1 MNPMKYFIASL
12 IFLTQFCVFSQF
24 ADDFSDNN
32 FTSNPVWSGDD
43 SVFIIIDDLG
53 NERLRSNKTI
63 ASTSFY
69 LSTPSTQAVDGQWEF
84 YSYLNFSTS
93 SANFVDIY
101 LTSDQSNLLSGT
113 ISGYFVRIGG
123 TADEICL
130 FKKVAGVAT
139 KIIDGVDGVTN
150 SSNNYLKIKVTC
162 SATNEWKL
170 ERDLT
175 GTGNSYFTEGIIT
188 DASVLSSSFF
198 GVYVTQSTSTFF
210 QKHYF
215 DDFYVGPIIFDV
227 TPPVLLSAT
236 AINANQID
244 VLFNEPLDQA
254 SAEDENNYDIQPFQ
268 SAALATLDL
277 VNPALVHITPAFPLG
292 NGSSYNLFTSS
303 ISDVS
308 MNISG
313 NQSTSFSY
321 VVAETPAPGDV
332 IINEFLCDE
341 TPSVGLPLVEYV
353 EIFNRSSKYFDLQG
367 WKLGD
372 NSSEGTITQAWLY
385 PGEYI
390 ILCSTT
396 KVDSFAVAVGVTS
409 FPSLNNT
416 GDDIVLKSNTGVIL
430 NKTAYTDAWY
440 QDPSKDDGGYSIE
453 LINPNDPCSDASNW
467 RASNAING
475 GTPGQ
480 INSVN
485 DVTPDTQ
492 APQITLLLALA
503 PNYLEV
509 YFNEGMDSTLL
520 ADAIIST
527 SPSLTIQNNYVLGA
541 YPSMIT
547 LEFAENLV
555 GSQNYSLLLEN
566 VGDCWLNTVD
576 LSGNFAL
583 PENAVVGD
591 VVINEILFDP
601 YTGGYDWIEVYNNSS
616 KLINL
621 NGWQLANYDDD
632 TISNHKTITSNFLL
646 KAGGYAVIGKDS
658 SFVKQNYPAAIP
670 GTFVYSETPSFNNDS
685 STVYLIYNSQIH
697 DKVSYTDNWH
707 FKLLD
712 NTDGVSLERIDP
724 NGVSNDFNNWHSAAE
739 AIGFATPGGKNSQ
752 YYPALT
758 GGDFTF
764 TSQVISPDNDGYE
777 DLLQISYEMNEPGLL
792 GNFTIYDDRGRLIRK
807 LIISELLAT
816 KGSFVWDGINDDG
829 VKASIGTY
837 VAVFEAFSINGGLI
851 YTNTKAFVVA
861 GKI

>member
-1 MNPMKYFIASL
+1 MKYFITSL
-12 IFLTQFCVFSQF
+12 IILTQFGVFSQF
-24 ADDFSDNN
+24 VDDFSDND
-32 FTSNPVWSGDD
+32 FTANPVWSGDD
-43 SVFIIIDDLG
+43 SVFVIIDDLG
-53 NERLRSNKTI
+53 NNRLRSNKTI

-84 YSYLNFSTS
+84 YSRLNFLTS
-93 SANFVDIY
+93 SANYVDVY
-101 LTSDQSNLLSGT
+101 LTADQSNLLSAT

-123 TADEICL
+123 TTDEISL

-139 KIIDGVDGVTN
+139 KIIDGVDASTN
-150 SSNNYLKIKVTC
+150 LSDNLIKIKVTC
-162 SATNEWKL
+162 SAANDWKL

-175 GTGNSYFTEGIIT
+175 GTGSSYFTEGTVT
-188 DASVLSSSFF
+188 DATVVTSSFF
-198 GVYVTQSTSTFF
+198 GVSITQSTASFF

-215 DDFYVGPIIFDV
+215 DNFYVGPIILDV

-244 VLFNEPLDQA
+244 VLFNEALDQA

-277 VNPALVHITPAFPLG
+277 VNPALVHITPASPLG
-292 NGSSYNLFTSS
+292 NGMTYNLFTSG
-303 ISDVS
+303 IADVS
-308 MNISG
+308 MNASG
-313 NQSTSFSY
+313 SQSTSFSY
-321 VVAETPAPGDV
+321 VIAETPAPGDV
-332 IINEFLCDE
+332 IINEFVCDE
-341 TPSVGLPLVEYV
+341 TPSIGLPLVEYV
-353 EIFNRSSKYFDLQG
+353 EIYNRSTKYFDLQG
-367 WKLGD
+367 WKIGD
-372 NSSEGTITQAWLY
+372 NSSDGTIAQAWLY
-385 PGEYI
+385 PGEYLV
-390 ILCSTT
+390 LCSTS
-396 KVDSFAVAVGVTS
+396 KIDSFAVDVAVGVTS

-430 NKTAYTDAWY
+430 NKITYTDAWY

-467 RASNAING
+467 RVSNASNG

-480 INSVN
+480 VNSVF
-485 DVTPDTQ
+485 DVTADTQ
-492 APQITLLLALA
+492 SPQISLLLALA
-503 PNYLEV
+503 PNYLEI

-555 GSQNYSLLLEN
+555 GSQNYSILLEN

-601 YTGGYDWIEVYNNSS
+601 YTGGYDWIEVYNNSA

-621 NGWQLANYDDD
+621 KDWQLANYDDD
-632 TISNHKTITSNFLL
+632 TISNNKTITSNYLL

-670 GTFVYSETPSFNNDS
+670 GTFVFGETPSYNNDS
-685 STVYLIYNSQIH
+685 STVYLIYNSQVQ
-697 DKVSYTDNWH
+697 DKVSYTDDWH

-752 YYPALT
+752 YSPT
-758 GGDFTF
+758 VSNGDFTF
-764 TSQVISPDNDGYE
+764 TSQIISPDNDGYE

-792 GNFTIYDDRGRLIRK
+792 GSFTIYDDRGRLIRK
-807 LIISELLAT
+807 LIISELLGS
-816 KGSFVWDGINDDG
+816 KGSFVWDGVNDNG
-829 VKASIGTY
+829 VKASIGTH

-851 YTNTKAFVVA
+851 YTKTKAFVVA